1 MAILVTGGAG
11 FIGSHIV
18 DELVARKT
26 RGRQVHVL
34 DDLSAGKE
42 ENVPDAASLHLH
54 DVRDQEAA
62 SLIAEQEFEILIH
75 HAAQTDVRKS
85 VERPGFDAD
94 VNITG
99 LLNLMEAG
107 RRNGLRKVIFAS
119 TGGAVYGEPEYF
131 PQDEEHPVRP
141 ESPYG
146 VSKASA
152 EKYLELYRR
161 SYGIDV
167 VSLRYSNVYGPRQ
180 NAGGGGGGVVA
191 IFISQMI
198 NGELPEVYG
207 SGEQTRDYVY
217 VDDVVRA
224 NMSSVEY
231 DGSVTVNI
239 GTGQEITVNEV
250 FRTVREKTGAKVKKT
265 HGSARPG
272 EQQRS
277 VLSYEKAHEKL
288 GWRPEMSF
296 EEGVS
301 KTVEWFRRRA

>member
-1 MAILVTGGAG
+1 
-11 FIGSHIV
+11 
-18 DELVARKT
+18 
-26 RGRQVHVL
+26 
-34 DDLSAGKE
+34 
-42 ENVPDAASLHLH
+42 
-54 DVRDQEAA
+54 
-62 SLIAEQEFEILIH
+62 
-75 HAAQTDVRKS
+75 
-85 VERPGFDAD
+85 
-94 VNITG
+94 
-99 LLNLMEAG
+99 
-107 RRNGLRKVIFAS
+107 
-119 TGGAVYGEPEYF
+119 
-131 PQDEEHPVRP
+131 
-141 ESPYG
+141 
-146 VSKASA
+146 
-152 EKYLELYRR
+152 
-161 SYGIDV
+161 
-167 VSLRYSNVYGPRQ
+167 
-180 NAGGGGGGVVA
+180 
-191 IFISQMI
+191 MI